1 MRFKISIFIIL
12 ILIFFIFTGCPSVK
26 EKVATPTFD
35 IPGGTYPTFQS
46 VKITCATEGAT
57 IYITTDGTDPTTS
70 STVYD
75 GTFVFM
81 GNGTLKAMAAKSG
94 YDNSD
99 IASATYTLNFGSFNL
114 DIPWNRLIGGSLK
127 DEGLDITSDSSEN
140 IYVTGRTLNSL
151 EDSNLGTQNNNGK
164 EDIFIVKY
172 DYKGFPLWV
181 RVRGG
186 SENDGATAIAVDS
199 SDNVYIAGYTASS
212 FDGNTNNGKSDIFV
226 MKYNSFG
233 TWQWTKY
240 FGGSEADEANDI
252 VVGSDGYIYVTG
264 YTKSSFNGQSNT
276 GGQDLFVLK
285 LDSSNGNPLNT
296 IIYGTPD
303 NECGYGIGLDSGKNI
318 IVCGTQLNSDIYQYA
333 DIYLVKFNPDGS
345 LEWSIQKEIPYAQVP
360 YALAIDS
367 HDNIY
372 ITGYTE
378 REIEGQILKG
388 GKDIFLISYDLNNN
402 LNWVKLI
409 GGLEDD
415 YANDIYFNDG
425 YLYIVG
431 HTKSSFNNQTN
442 HGGYDIVIMK
452 YDTSGN
458 HYWSLFKGGTLDEGG
473 YGIAVSNDGKKIY
486 AVGSTKNS
494 FNEYN
499 NEQINNGD
507 YDCITIKYRL
517 E

>member
-199 SDNVYIAGYTASS
+199 LGNVYIAGYTASS
-212 FDGNTNNGKSDIFV
+212 FDGNSNNGYSDIFI
-226 MKYNSFG
+226 MKYDSSGN
-233 TWQWTKY
+233 WKWTKF
-240 FGGSEADEANDI
+240 FGDSNADEANDI
-252 VVGSDGYIYVTG
+252 VVGLDGNIYVTG
-264 YTKSSFNGQSNT
+264 YTKSSFNGKTNN
-276 GGQDLFVLK
+276 GGEDLFVLK
-285 LDSSNGNPLNT
+285 LDSNGTALNT
-296 IIYGTPD
+296 IIYGTSSD
-303 NECGYGIGLDSGKNI
+303 ERGYGIGLDTGNNI
-318 IVCGTQLNSDIYQYA
+318 IVCGSQTNSAIYNYP
-333 DIYLVKFNPDGS
+333 DIYLVKFNSSGNS
-345 LEWSIQKEIPYAQVP
+345 AWVFQQEIIYAQVA
-360 YALAIDS
+360 YGLVIDS

-372 ITGYTE
+372 IIGYTE
-378 REIEGQILKG
+378 REMFGQILKG
-388 GKDIFLISYDLNNN
+388 GKDIFMISIDSNGN
-402 LNWVKLI
+402 LNWAKLI
-409 GGLEDD
+409 GGLQDD
-415 YANDIYFNDG
+415 YGKRIYYHEN

-431 HTKSSFNNQTN
+431 HSKSSFNNQTN

-473 YGIAVSNDGKKIY
+473 YGIVVNSNGKKIY
-486 AVGSTKNS
+486 VVGSTKNS